1 MLVSRGGWFALERVS
16 GAQRTY
22 NAFLA
27 DAGARAL
34 EEKKKDFPVR
44 LVINILN

>member
-1 MLVSRGGWFALERVS
+1 MLVSRGGCFVLERVS

-34 EEKKKDFPVR
+34 EEKTDFPVR
-44 LVINILN
+44 LVINVLN

>member
-16 GAQRTY
+16 RAQRTY

-27 DAGARAL
+27 DAGARAS
-34 EEKKKDFPVR
+34 EEKTDFPVR